1 MTEDEGPVTVEER
14 VAEEPDPAVAL
25 EHQLRAALADLD
37 NLRKRFEREVAR
49 ERERERARATAPWL
63 PVVDDLERAL
73 AHAEEDPAAVA
84 EGVRAV
90 RDQALS
96 ILARL
101 DFPQYTGVGE
111 RFDPHRHEAVGARP
125 SEEPPGTVVEV
136 VRPGYG
142 ADDHVLRPAAVLVAS
157 PADG

>member
-49 ERERERARATAPWL
+49 EREREGARAAAAWL

-73 AHAEEDPAAVA
+73 AHAEEDPLAVA

-90 RDQALS
+90 HDQALS

-111 RFDPHRHEAVGARP
+111 PFDPTRHEAVGARP

-142 ADDHVLRPAAVLVAS
+142 AEDHVLRPAAVLVAS